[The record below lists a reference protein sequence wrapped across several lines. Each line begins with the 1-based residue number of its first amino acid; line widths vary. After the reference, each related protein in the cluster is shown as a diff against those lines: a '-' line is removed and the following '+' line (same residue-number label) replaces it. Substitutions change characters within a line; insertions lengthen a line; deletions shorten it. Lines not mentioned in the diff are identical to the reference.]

1 MIGFILNIPYTIVG
15 LVVAL
20 VSIPTKKI
28 GFKANPYAIVL
39 NVKRFWWVFGYLKN
53 ARAMA
58 IGHVV
63 LLGPNVEDKDLE
75 HELVHV
81 EQHQRMPLI
90 QPILYQIEL
99 MRKGYRKNKYE
110 DEAYRRAGNVYKGK

>member
-15 LVVAL
+15 LLVAL
-20 VSIPTKKI
+20 ISIPTSKI
-28 GFKANPYAIVL
+28 GFETNPYAIVL
-39 NVKRFWWVFGYLKN
+39 NVKRLWWVFSYLRN

-63 LLGPNVEDKDLE
+63 LLGPNLEDKDLE

-90 QPILYQIEL
+90 QPVLYQIEL
-99 MRKGYRKNKYE
+99 MRKGYRNNKYE
-110 DEAYRRAGNVYKGK
+110 EEAYRRAGNVYKGK